1 MQFLKNAVKIV
12 ISFGL
17 LAYLIIDADPARIL
31 QTMRKVVDADGIVY
45 AVYALIFYLISIA
58 LMAVRWDVLLRG
70 YHIKLPLS
78 ALLGYYIIGLFFN
91 NFLPTSIGG
100 DVVRIYKVIEATG
113 DRTHGFS
120 SVIIERIL
128 GIAATLFLAIVSLAF
143 ISEHVTSARVFYI
156 IFTLFIFILGFMY
169 ILIRRRPFI
178 LLLKLFD
185 KITIFHIG
193 ERINKLLESI
203 HYFRARRRILLYVFI
218 LSLFSQIAV
227 VFMNYFIVKSFSLKI
242 DLFYLFMVV
251 PVTFIL
257 TMLPSINGMG
267 VREFGYVRLLSV
279 VGIDKAAA
287 ISLSFMNI
295 LIPILISVWGAGL
308 FIFQKRK
315 IKQGDI
321 DAIRSSL

>member
-31 QTMRKVVDADGIVY
+31 QTMKKVVEADGIVY
-45 AVYALIFYLISIA
+45 ALYALVLYLISIA

-70 YHIKLPLS
+70 YHIKLPISTLF
-78 ALLGYYIIGLFFN
+78 GYYIIGLFFN

-100 DVVRIYKVIEATG
+100 DVVRIYKVIESTG

-178 LLLKLFD
+178 LLLKIFD

-218 LSLFSQIAV
+218 LSLFSQIAI